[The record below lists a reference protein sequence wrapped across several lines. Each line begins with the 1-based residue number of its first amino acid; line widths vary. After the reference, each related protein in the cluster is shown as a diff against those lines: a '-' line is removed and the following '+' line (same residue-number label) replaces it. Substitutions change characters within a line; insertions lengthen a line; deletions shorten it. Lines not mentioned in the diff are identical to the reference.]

1 MFFSEPNET
10 LNIEQAYANLLGV
23 IGEMQAKLG
32 PTSFGL
38 RAPKERLLRDIAHA
52 RVLVRECILLLMRDH
67 DEEQQYLPDDW
78 LVLHKSKTITNKM

>member
-1 MFFSEPNET
+1 MFFPSSCSSEPNET

-67 DEEQQYLPDDW
+67 DEEQQYLPDD
-78 LVLHKSKTITNKM
+78 

>member
-1 MFFSEPNET
+1 
-10 LNIEQAYANLLGV
+10 
-23 IGEMQAKLG
+23 MQAKLG

-78 LVLHKSKTITNKM
+78 FVLHKNKTITNKM